1 MNLKV
6 KIKTQDILIV
16 YIDVPDSITLDET
29 VKHLIELGHLDERF
43 KNVFPEEEEMYTM
56 FDRSGRAVVADD
68 GIELTFTKKRG
79 GQKVENLA
87 SKLNY
92 QIFLPTVQLY
102 RELVTTHQVKLGTL
116 FFIQVD
122 KETYLVRHNRND
134 VELFDFKMT
143 FETLLSSDKASPISR
158 VHFKTR
164 DELSMSEMAFI
175 RSISFPVKERKNPI
189 LEVDV
194 LNQERVDWIADL
206 LDYVIQV
213 IKHFEQHKVSLER
226 TEKDYPTYVFQNG
239 KATIGFVKEAQLL
252 KIAKAGQKEV

>member
-6 KIKTQDILIV
+6 KIKTDDISIV
-16 YIDVPDSITLDET
+16 YIDVPDSITLNET
-29 VKHLIELGHLDERF
+29 VEHLVTLGHLEARF
-43 KNVFPEEEEMYTM
+43 ADMFREEAEMYTL
-56 FDRSGRAVVADD
+56 FDRSGRVIVEED

-79 GQKVENLA
+79 GEKVENIA

-102 RELVTTHQVKLGTL
+102 RELVSSNRVKLGTV
-116 FFIQVD
+116 FFVQID
-122 KETYLVRHNRND
+122 KKTYLIRHNKNN
-134 VELFDFKMT
+134 VELFDFKT
-143 FETLLSSDKASPISR
+143 SFRALKNGTAASPVSR

-194 LNQERVDWIADL
+194 LTQERVDWIADL
-206 LDYVIQV
+206 LDYVIQI
-213 IKHFEQHKVSLER
+213 IKHFEKHNVSLER
-226 TEKDYPTYVFQNG
+226 EARDFPTYVFQNN
-239 KATIGFVKEAQLL
+239 KPTIGFVKEAQLD
-252 KIAKAGQKEV
+252 KIAQAAAKQN

>member
-29 VKHLIELGHLDERF
+29 VKHLVQLGHLDVQF
-43 KNVFPEEEEMYTM
+43 ADVFPQDEEMYAL
-56 FDRSGRAVVADD
+56 FDRSGRVIVADS

-92 QIFLPTVQLY
+92 QIFLPTIQLY
-102 RELVTTHQVKLGTL
+102 RELVTSHQVKLGTI
-116 FFIQVD
+116 FFIQID
-122 KETYLVRHNRND
+122 KETFLVRHNRND
-134 VELFDFKMT
+134 VELFDFKT
-143 FETLLSSDKASPISR
+143 SFHALLSGGKASPVSR

-206 LDYVIQV
+206 ADYVIQV
-213 IKHFEQHKVSLER
+213 IKHFEQHNVSLER
-226 TEKDYPTYVFQNG
+226 SEKDYPTYVFQNG
-239 KATIGFVKEAQLL
+239 KPTIGFVKEAQLL
-252 KIAKAGQKEV
+252 KIAESSTKRA

>member
-6 KIKTQDILIV
+6 KIKTHDILIV

-29 VKHLIELGHLDERF
+29 VKHLVDLGHLDAQF
-43 KNVFPEEEEMYTM
+43 ADVFPQDEEMYAL
-56 FDRSGRAVVADD
+56 FDSTGRVIVADT
-68 GIELTFTKKRG
+68 GIELTFTKKRV

-102 RELVTTHQVKLGTL
+102 RELVTTNQVKFGTL

-122 KETYLVRHNRND
+122 KETYLIRHNRND
-134 VELFDFKMT
+134 VELFDFKT
-143 FETLLSSDKASPISR
+143 SFEALQRGDKASPVSR
-158 VHFKTR
+158 IHFKTR
-164 DELSMSEMAFI
+164 DELNMSEMAFI

-194 LNQERVDWIADL
+194 LSQERIDWMADL
-206 LDYVIQV
+206 VDYVTQI
-213 IKHFEQHKVSLER
+213 IKHFEQHNVGLDRS
-226 TEKDYPTYVFQNG
+226 EKDYPTYIFQNG
-239 KATIGFVKEAQLL
+239 KPTIGFVKEAQLQ
-252 KIAKAGQKEV
+252 KIAEAAKQQD